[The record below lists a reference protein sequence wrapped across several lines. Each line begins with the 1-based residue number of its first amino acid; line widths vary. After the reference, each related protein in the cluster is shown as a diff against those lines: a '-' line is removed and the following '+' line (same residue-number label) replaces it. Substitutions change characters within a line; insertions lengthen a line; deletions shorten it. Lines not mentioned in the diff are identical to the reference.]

1 MLRATLKKGIVNLIW
16 KTGPMNKETENGRIV
31 SIFAIASFLNDF
43 GSDIIYPVWP
53 LFVTS
58 FLGVDMVVLGF
69 IDGLGDAIVSI
80 SQALSGY
87 LSDKFGKRK
96 VFIWSGYVFGSL
108 SRVGYA
114 LSKTWLW
121 LVPFKILDRSGKMRG
136 APRDAM
142 VADASTDE
150 NRGRNFG
157 LLRAMDNLGAVCGII
172 TSLLLLSLL
181 GYQNLFLLAALPSLI
196 GASLVFIFIK
206 ERRTAAIYK
215 GLSLKDLDVNFQL
228 FLLLSSIFALG
239 NFSYSFLLVY
249 SKNFGFEMAFTST
262 LYLIFTVVASLMSL
276 PFGRAADK
284 VGRKPILALAF
295 LFFGLMCLGFI
306 FVNSL
311 FLIIL
316 LFVLYGL
323 YRAAMEPVQ
332 KTFVSELSPTRYRAS
347 TIGAFQMI
355 TGLISL
361 PAGIIAGLLWES
373 LGSWAPFSFSLSLSI
388 VSLTLLLFVKEE
400 KR

>member
-1 MLRATLKKGIVNLIW
+1 
-16 KTGPMNKETENGRIV
+16 MNREKENGRII

-43 GSDIIYPVWP
+43 GSDIIYPIWP

-58 FLGVDMVVLGF
+58 FLGVDMVILGF

-80 SQALSGY
+80 SQAISGY
-87 LSDKFGKRK
+87 LSDRFGKRK
-96 VFIWSGYVFGSL
+96 IFIWSGYVFGSL

-121 LVPFKILDRSGKMRG
+121 LIPFKILDRSGKMRG

-172 TSLLLLSLL
+172 TSILLLSFL

-196 GASLVFIFIK
+196 GASLVFILIK
-206 ERRTAAIYK
+206 ERRTEAIYR
-215 GLSLKDLDVNFQL
+215 GLSLKDLDINFQL

-249 SKNFGFEMAFTST
+249 SKNFGFEMAFTPA

-284 VGRKPILALAF
+284 FGRKPILTLAF

-323 YRAAMEPVQ
+323 YRAALEPVQ
-332 KTFVSELSPTRYRAS
+332 KTFISELSPTRYRAS

-373 LGSWAPFSFSLSLSI
+373 IGPWAPFSFSLSLSI
-388 VSLTLLLFVKEE
+388 VSLILLVFIKEE
-400 KR
+400 FRNVKIFFCGC

>member
-1 MLRATLKKGIVNLIW
+1 
-16 KTGPMNKETENGRIV
+16 MNKARENRRIV
-31 SIFAIASFLNDF
+31 SIFSLASFLNDF

-58 FLGVDMVVLGF
+58 FLGVDMVILGF

-80 SQALSGY
+80 SQAISGY
-87 LSDKFGKRK
+87 LSDRFGKRK
-96 VFIWSGYVFGSL
+96 IFIWSGYVFGSL

-121 LVPFKILDRSGKMRG
+121 LIPFKILDRSGKMRG

-157 LLRAMDNLGAVCGII
+157 FLRAMDNLGAVCGII

-196 GASLVFIFIK
+196 GASLIFVFIK
-206 ERRTAAIYK
+206 ERRTAAIHK
-215 GLSLKDLDVNFQL
+215 GLSLKDLDINFQL

-239 NFSYSFLLVY
+239 NFSYSFLLIY
-249 SKNFGFEMAFTST
+249 SKNFGFEVAFTPA
-262 LYLIFTVVASLMSL
+262 LYLIFTVVASLMSF

-284 VGRKPILALAF
+284 FGRKPILALAF
-295 LFFGLMCLGFI
+295 LFFWLMCLGFI

-311 FLIIL
+311 LLIVL

-332 KTFVSELSPTRYRAS
+332 KTLVSELSPTKYRAS
-347 TIGAFQMI
+347 TMGAFQMI

-361 PAGIIAGLLWES
+361 PAGIMAGLLWES
-373 LGSWAPFSFSLSLSI
+373 IGPWAPFSFSLSLSI
-388 VSLTLLLFVKEE
+388 VALILLTFVKE
-400 KR
+400 

>member
-1 MLRATLKKGIVNLIW
+1 
-16 KTGPMNKETENGRIV
+16 MNREKENGRII

-43 GSDIIYPVWP
+43 GSDIIYPIWP

-58 FLGVDMVVLGF
+58 FLGVDMVILGF

-80 SQALSGY
+80 SQAISGY
-87 LSDKFGKRK
+87 LSDRFGKRK
-96 VFIWSGYVFGSL
+96 IFIWSGYVFGSL

-121 LVPFKILDRSGKMRG
+121 LIPFKILDRSGKMRG

-172 TSLLLLSLL
+172 TSILLLSFL

-196 GASLVFIFIK
+196 GASLVFILIK
-206 ERRTAAIYK
+206 ERRTEAIYR
-215 GLSLKDLDVNFQL
+215 GLSLKDLDINFQL

-249 SKNFGFEMAFTST
+249 SKNFGFEMAFTPA

-284 VGRKPILALAF
+284 FGRKPILTLAF

-323 YRAAMEPVQ
+323 YRAALEPVQ
-332 KTFVSELSPTRYRAS
+332 KTFISELSPTRYRAS

-373 LGSWAPFSFSLSLSI
+373 IGPWAPFSFSLSLSI
-388 VSLTLLLFVKEE
+388 VSLILLVFIKEG

>member
-1 MLRATLKKGIVNLIW
+1 
-16 KTGPMNKETENGRIV
+16 MNKEMENRRIV
-31 SIFAIASFLNDF
+31 SIFALASFLNDF

-53 LFVTS
+53 LFVIS
-58 FLGVDMVVLGF
+58 FPGVDMVILGF

-80 SQALSGY
+80 SQAISGY
-87 LSDKFGKRK
+87 LSDKLGQRK
-96 VFIWSGYVFGSL
+96 IFIWSGYLFGSI

-121 LVPFKILDRSGKMRG
+121 LIPFKILDRSGKMRG

-157 LLRAMDNLGAVCGII
+157 LLRAMDNFGAVCGIV
-172 TSLLLLSLL
+172 TSMLLLSFL
-181 GYQNLFLLAALPSLI
+181 GYQSLFLLAAIPSII

-206 ERRTAAIYK
+206 ERRTADVYK
-215 GLSLKDLDVNFQL
+215 GLSLKELDINFQL

-249 SKNFGFEMAFTST
+249 SKNLGFEMAFTPA
-262 LYLIFTVVASLMSL
+262 LYLIFTVVATLMSL

-295 LFFGLMCLGFI
+295 LFFGFMCLGFI
-306 FVNSL
+306 FVNSPL
-311 FLIIL
+311 LIIL

-323 YRAAMEPVQ
+323 YRAALEPVQ
-332 KTFVSELSPTRYRAS
+332 KTFVSDLSPTKYRAS
-347 TIGAFQMI
+347 TLGAFQMI

-361 PAGIIAGLLWES
+361 PAGIVAGFLWES
-373 LGSWAPFSFSLSLSI
+373 IGSWAPFSFSLSLSI
-388 VSLTLLLFVKEE
+388 VSLIVLVSVKE
-400 KR
+400 RR

>member
-1 MLRATLKKGIVNLIW
+1 
-16 KTGPMNKETENGRIV
+16 MNKEEKNGRII
-31 SIFAIASFLNDF
+31 SIFAMASFLNDF

-58 FLGVDMVVLGF
+58 FLGVDMVIFGF

-80 SQALSGY
+80 SQAISGY
-87 LSDKFGKRK
+87 LSDRFGKRK
-96 VFIWSGYVFGSL
+96 IFIWSGYVFGSL

-121 LVPFKILDRSGKMRG
+121 LIPFKILDRSGKMRG

-150 NRGRNFG
+150 DRGRNFG

-172 TSLLLLSLL
+172 TSILLLSLL

-206 ERRTAAIYK
+206 ERRTADVYK
-215 GLSLKDLDVNFQL
+215 GLSLKDLDINFQL

-249 SKNFGFEMAFTST
+249 SKNFGFEMTFTPA
-262 LYLIFTVVASLMSL
+262 LYLIFTVVASLMSF

-284 VGRKPILALAF
+284 FGRKPILALAF

-311 FLIIL
+311 SLIIL

-332 KTFVSELSPTRYRAS
+332 KTLLSELSPTRYRAS
-347 TIGAFQMI
+347 TMGAFQMI

-373 LGSWAPFSFSLSLSI
+373 IGSWAPFTLSLFLSM
-388 VSLTLLLFVKEE
+388 VSLTLLVFVKEG

>member
-1 MLRATLKKGIVNLIW
+1 MED
-16 KTGPMNKETENGRIV
+16 GPMNREKENRRII
-31 SIFAIASFLNDF
+31 SIFAVASFLNDF

-58 FLGVDMVVLGF
+58 FSGVDMLILGF

-80 SQALSGY
+80 SQAISGY

-96 VFIWSGYVFGSL
+96 IFIWSGYVFGSL

-121 LVPFKILDRSGKMRG
+121 LIPFKILDRSGKMRG

-172 TSLLLLSLL
+172 TSILLLSFL

-196 GASLVFIFIK
+196 GASLVFILIK
-206 ERRTAAIYK
+206 ERRTEAIYR
-215 GLSLKDLDVNFQL
+215 GLSLKDLDINFQL

-249 SKNFGFEMAFTST
+249 SKNFGFEMAFTPA

-284 VGRKPILALAF
+284 FGRKPILTLAF

-323 YRAAMEPVQ
+323 YRAALEPVQ
-332 KTFVSELSPTRYRAS
+332 KTFISELSPTRYRAS
-347 TIGAFQMI
+347 TMGAFQMI

-373 LGSWAPFSFSLSLSI
+373 IGPWAPFSFSLSLSI
-388 VSLTLLLFVKEE
+388 VSLILLVFIKEE
-400 KR
+400 FRNVKIFFCGC

>member
-1 MLRATLKKGIVNLIW
+1 
-16 KTGPMNKETENGRIV
+16 MNREKENGRII

-43 GSDIIYPVWP
+43 GSDIIYPIWP

-58 FLGVDMVVLGF
+58 FLGVDMVILGF

-80 SQALSGY
+80 SQAISGY
-87 LSDKFGKRK
+87 LSDRFGKRK
-96 VFIWSGYVFGSL
+96 IFIWSGYVFGSL

-121 LVPFKILDRSGKMRG
+121 LIPFKILDRSGKMRG

-172 TSLLLLSLL
+172 TSILLLSFL

-196 GASLVFIFIK
+196 GASLVFILIK
-206 ERRTAAIYK
+206 ERRTEAIYR
-215 GLSLKDLDVNFQL
+215 GLSLKDLDINFQL

-249 SKNFGFEMAFTST
+249 SKNFGFEMAFTPA

-284 VGRKPILALAF
+284 FGRKPILTLAF

-332 KTFVSELSPTRYRAS
+332 KTLVSELSPTRYRAS
-347 TIGAFQMI
+347 TMGAFQMI

-361 PAGIIAGLLWES
+361 PAGIIAGLLWEAI
-373 LGSWAPFSFSLSLSI
+373 GSWAPFSFSLSLSI
-388 VSLTLLLFVKEE
+388 VSLILLVFVKER

>member
-1 MLRATLKKGIVNLIW
+1 
-16 KTGPMNKETENGRIV
+16 MNREKENGRIV
-31 SIFAIASFLNDF
+31 RIFAMASFLNDF

-58 FLGVDMVVLGF
+58 FLGVDMVILGF

-80 SQALSGY
+80 SQAVSGY
-87 LSDKFGKRK
+87 LSDRFGKRK
-96 VFIWSGYVFGSL
+96 IFIWSGYLFGSL

-181 GYQNLFLLAALPSLI
+181 GYQNLFLLAATPSLI
-196 GASLVFIFIK
+196 GASLVFIFIR
-206 ERRTAAIYK
+206 ERRTAEIYK
-215 GLSLKDLDVNFQL
+215 GFSLKDLGVNFQL

-249 SKNFGFEMAFTST
+249 SKNFGFEIAFTPT
-262 LYLIFTVVASLMSL
+262 LYLIFTVVASLMSF

-284 VGRKPILALAF
+284 FGRKPILALAF

-306 FVNSL
+306 YVNS
-311 FLIIL
+311 FVLIIL

-332 KTFVSELSPTRYRAS
+332 KTFVSELSPTKYRAS
-347 TIGAFQMI
+347 TMGAFQMI

-373 LGSWAPFSFSLSLSI
+373 LGFWAPFSFSLSLSI